1 MKLRN
6 KPTYGGLSSAIRIA
20 EQKIRPINQLN
31 FWFLTLIFLF
41 LLQTKWKISFYQAK
55 KPKAT
60 IFQLSLCFRSRGS
73 EWWGWQQQQW
83 QQQARAKQLL
93 KWIQGQT
100 HFSTSSYWFSLQPM
114 LKSSFFHPALIYQLT
129 TGGHFLT
136 IVYSQLLLAL
146 CHSLKFSLFFTF
158 YFLYLFK
165 LF

>member
-114 LKSSFFHPALIYQLT
+114 LKSSFFSSSPDIPANNRWTFFDYC
-129 TGGHFLT
+129 
-136 IVYSQLLLAL
+136 LLSITV
-146 CHSLKFSLFFTF
+146 SLVPLLKVFFIF
-158 YFLYLFK
+158 YFLF
-165 LF
+165 FIFI

>member
-1 MKLRN
+1 MCEAKEQTNLWRPVQHYKNCWTKDQPN
-6 KPTYGGLSSAIRIA
+6 KPVEPLVSDF
-20 EQKIRPINQLN
+20 N
-31 FWFLTLIFLF
+31 FFLF

-100 HFSTSSYWFSLQPM
+100 HFSTGSYWFSLQPM
-114 LKSSFFHPALIYQLT
+114 LKCSFFIQPW
-129 TGGHFLT
+129 
-136 IVYSQLLLAL
+136 
-146 CHSLKFSLFFTF
+146 FTS
-158 YFLYLFK
+158 
-165 LF
+165 